1 MRTAQGSSCS
11 CFARPVVL
19 PHVPEGDAMCST
31 VCMHTHTR
39 ALASVTLPPKRRAS
53 QPACDTPACLRMR
66 QAGDACDFAPLERL
80 HCDLVVMLWRQDDLS
95 ASDARRWAE
104 RAQRLGD
111 AGRAVLVLE
120 ALTLTAGTIEVS
132 AAGREVVGAEAAGLR
147 EEALTLSIEAMRAA
161 GGKAAGAD
169 ALVLTIE
176 DMGVAGVEAVGLP
189 TAAPVAAPIAV
200 PAAAPAPD
208 LSRLIAEASE
218 AAVAAGGGGRVDVF
232 SVAELEDLYPW
243 RCHTRSAA
251 AGGGTVA
258 GGGVRAGRVEVARR
272 RQAAALS
279 TLAVRRCVACR
290 LGETSPTLTL
300 TPTPV
305 LTLTRCVACR
315 LGETLKVYVADCDG
329 TLWGGAVSEESV
341 HGITFEAPHLALQA
355 AMGRL

>member
-1 MRTAQGSSCS
+1 MG
-11 CFARPVVL
+11 
-19 PHVPEGDAMCST
+19 
-31 VCMHTHTR
+31 
-39 ALASVTLPPKRRAS
+39 
-53 QPACDTPACLRMR
+53 
-66 QAGDACDFAPLERL
+66 
-80 HCDLVVMLWRQDDLS
+80 
-95 ASDARRWAE
+95 
-104 RAQRLGD
+104 
-111 AGRAVLVLE
+111 
-120 ALTLTAGTIEVS
+120 
-132 AAGREVVGAEAAGLR
+132 AAGWDAVDVAAAGLR
-147 EEALTLSIEAMRAA
+147 EEALTLSIEAMSAA
-161 GGKAAGAD
+161 GGEAAGAD

-176 DMGVAGVEAVGLP
+176 AMGAAGVEAVGLP
-189 TAAPVAAPIAV
+189 SAAPVAAPIAV

-258 GGGVRAGRVEVARR
+258 GGGVRAGGVEAARR

-279 TLAVRRCVACR
+279 TLAVR
-290 LGETSPTLTL
+290 
-300 TPTPV
+300 
-305 LTLTRCVACR
+305 RCVACR